1 MKTDK
6 KEKILRLLL
15 TFLKIGAFTFGGGYA
30 MVPLIRA
37 EVVEKYKWIDDK
49 EMLDM
54 IAIAEST
61 PGPIAVNMAT
71 FVGNKVAGV
80 AGSVFATVGVVLPSL
95 VIILI
100 ISYFY
105 EEFRANKWVSY
116 AFLGIKAAVGFLL
129 LNSVFRLSG
138 SVEKTPINIA
148 VFSVAFILAVFV
160 KIKAVY
166 IILGTVLFGIITA
179 KANLFIKKGERND
192 DIL

>member
-49 EMLDM
+49 DM

-192 DIL
+192 EIL